1 MIPSIVKKSIK
12 KKLQESDYKLER
24 KLSDTLVSLK
34 IERDTHVPDL
44 LTRIR
49 IAPGIAVVGQKA
61 KVKRFFDGD
70 AQVFVGVK
78 YMTKT
83 DEVYAS
89 VKQLADTIKVLPG
102 VKSVAILMHNGKKIT
117 FDGKKLIF

>member
-12 KKLQESDYKLER
+12 KKLRESDYKLER

>member
-12 KKLQESDYKLER
+12 KNLQESDYKLER
-24 KLSDTLVSLK
+24 KLSDTLVSFK

-49 IAPGIAVVGQKA
+49 IAPGVAVVGQKA

>member
-12 KKLQESDYKLER
+12 KNLQESDYKLER

-49 IAPGIAVVGQKA
+49 IAPGVAVVGQKA

-78 YMTKT
+78 YMAKT

>member
-1 MIPSIVKKSIK
+1 MIPSIVKKSVK
-12 KKLQESDYKLER
+12 KNLQESDYKLER

-49 IAPGIAVVGQKA
+49 IAPGVAVVGQKA

>member
-1 MIPSIVKKSIK
+1 MIPAIVKKTIK
-12 KKLQESDYKLER
+12 NNINESDYKLER

-34 IERDTHVPDL
+34 IERDSHVPDL

-49 IAPGIAVVGQKA
+49 IAPGVAVVGQKA

-70 AQVFVGVK
+70 AQVFVGIK
-78 YMTKT
+78 YMAKT
-83 DEVYAS
+83 NEVYAS
-89 VKQLADTIKVLPG
+89 VKQLADIIKVLPG

-117 FDGKKLIF
+117 MDGKKLLF

>member
-1 MIPSIVKKSIK
+1 MIPEIVKKTIK
-12 KKLQESDYKLER
+12 KINESDYKLER

-70 AQVFVGVK
+70 AQVFVGIK

-117 FDGKKLIF
+117 MDGKKLLF

>member
-1 MIPSIVKKSIK
+1 MIPEIVKKTIK
-12 KKLQESDYKLER
+12 KINESDYKLER

-49 IAPGIAVVGQKA
+49 IAPGVAVVGQKA

-70 AQVFVGVK
+70 AQVFVGIK

-117 FDGKKLIF
+117 MDGKKLLF